1 MKQVHPICKLKNL
14 NLLKGLEIVDQFLN
28 QNQDQ
33 DLLNFQIKNPDFLQ
47 LTIFIQK
54 DQLQEIIIKVMK
66 SNYHQEEILQ
76 DQGSQIKINFK
87 KVF

>member
-14 NLLKGLEIVDQFLN
+14 NLLEGLEIVDQFLN